1 MIKWK
6 DNLFSSKGIISEKT
20 IIPPKGK
27 KKIEKYE
34 IDGRNGVLIIDEKT
48 YEPFVISIPCHLDS
62 TRTTLDSVKEYLDG
76 YGSLSFD
83 GEREYEAVIQNQI
96 DFNKIMQ
103 FRSFIVQF
111 LVNPIAHDIAVSTQT
126 VDSSPTTFTIDNATA
141 EMQPT
146 IEIVGSGDVSI
157 TVNNKTFH
165 LYDLDSTK
173 TYTLDCENK
182 MITDENHNNVSNQ
195 MQNDFPTLIP
205 GENTINYTGTITT
218 FNISYKR
225 AYL

>member
-1 MIKWK
+1 MIRWK
-6 DNLFSSKGIISEKT
+6 GHLFLGKGIINEKT

-27 KKIEKYE
+27 KRIKKYE
-34 IDGRNGVLIIDEKT
+34 IDGRNGVLIIDENS
-48 YEPFVISIPCHLDS
+48 YDPFVISIPCHLD
-62 TRTTLDSVKEYLDG
+62 TLRTNMDDVKKFLDG
-76 YGSLSFD
+76 YGTLSFD
-83 GEREYEAVIQNQI
+83 DQREYTAIIQNQI
-96 DFNKIMQ
+96 DFTKIIQ

-126 VDSSPTTFTIDNATA
+126 VDSSPTTFTIDDATA